1 MVQTMSKKQRQQN
14 PQVATSLKPED
25 CVIETPTM
33 QADET
38 VLIVGTDIEPSIVPK
53 PRVTSFVPRPC
64 SSCTAL
70 REPDSNYSR
79 VTSTQGNIRYCKC
92 GFCNN
97 TWKEQG

>member
-1 MVQTMSKKQRQQN
+1 MITEARMSKKQNKQRQFG
-14 PQVATSLKPED
+14 PPAEVVVKRIE
-25 CVIETPTM
+25 VIEP
-33 QADET
+33 
-38 VLIVGTDIEPSIVPK
+38 PK

-64 SSCTAL
+64 SACTAL
-70 REPDSNYSR
+70 REEGSNYSR